1 MTAQMT
7 AMTRLLCLALIAS
20 LAGGCQTAAPIVSDA
35 AVPVAA
41 PAPADAGPYFLAPG
55 DQLEIIV
62 HTAPELSRKVTIG
75 PDGEIRIP
83 YSGPIQAASQTLE
96 AVQRRLREA
105 LASELR
111 TPDLDVLLIAT
122 AAPDC
127 PACDP
132 QIGPSNEP
140 P

>member
-1 MTAQMT
+1 MITI
-7 AMTRLLCLALIAS
+7 TRLLGLALIAS
-20 LAGGCQTAAPIVSDA
+20 LAGGCETGAPVISDA
-35 AVPVAA
+35 VAA
-41 PAPADAGPYFLAPG
+41 PVVEAPDPVDTGPYLLAPG

-62 HTAPELSRKVTIG
+62 HTAPELSRTVTIG

-83 YSGPIQAASQTLE
+83 YSGPIQAASQTLD
-96 AVQRRLREA
+96 AVQQLLREA

-111 TPDLDVLLIAT
+111 NPDLDVLLSAT

-127 PACDP
+127 RTCDP
-132 QIGPSNEP
+132 QIGAFNQP